1 MYYHESDKKRVFSL
15 VVYKQ
20 LFYLF
25 NVLGMYGEDTP
36 FTIIIWVKCLSLW
49 LWIIIQ
55 IYIWG
60 IIHRFDPK
68 LKAKVSKFVK
78 LCEDIDF
85 NDDYLN
91 FRNFVNY
98 VFLTYRVV

>member
-36 FTIIIWVKCLSLW
+36 FTIII
-49 LWIIIQ
+49 
-55 IYIWG
+55 
-60 IIHRFDPK
+60 
-68 LKAKVSKFVK
+68 
-78 LCEDIDF
+78 
-85 NDDYLN
+85 
-91 FRNFVNY
+91 
-98 VFLTYRVV
+98 